1 MKPSNFKIWLEQ
13 RHGFDYYKD
22 LLLKFLNLDKKDGM
36 SMSMKALKEAGYSS
50 KSLKNKLLGL
60 GDIADSDKEK
70 LDAIFDLIDNKE
82 FSTIG
87 DIVRILS
94 SK

>member
-1 MKPSNFKIWLEQ
+1 MKHSSFKIWLEE
-13 RHGFDYYKD
+13 RHGYDYYKD
-22 LLLKFLNLDKKDGM
+22 LLLNFLNLDKKDGL
-36 SMSMKALKEAGYSS
+36 STSIKTLKESGYSA
-50 KSLKNKLLGL
+50 KSLKNKLFGL
-60 GDIADSDKEK
+60 GNISNLPSDK
-70 LDAIFDLIDNKE
+70 LDAIEDLIDDKE